1 MEYDSQI
8 QELMLSNPQARRV
21 IMELEKE
28 DHELFN
34 TLRLLEPYRS
44 PRYNATDAGN
54 GYLFADLYGSHARF
68 LADRGVW
75 LTYANGVWKRD
86 HANAQVMELCRRLAR
101 MMHVLSFTLESVS
114 EVSNAQKRVERMYSL
129 AGRERMLRDAQT
141 VYPLMSAD
149 LDEDPWL
156 LNCQNGVID
165 LRSGAFREHR
175 PSDLMTRICGAAYD
189 PHARCARWEDFIR
202 QIMESPA
209 DPDGAPERE
218 AYLRRALGCA
228 LSGDT
233 REECLFI
240 LYGASTRNGKGTLME
255 TMQRM
260 LGDYARA
267 AQPESIG
274 LKSHAQSASAASEDI
289 ARLAGA
295 RLVSISEPDQK
306 LTLSASLIKQLTGGD
321 TITARF
327 LHENS
332 FEYRP
337 QFKLFISTNHLPG
350 IKDPTLFSSGRIRLI
365 RFDRHFAPA
374 EQDKTLKTFFAR
386 PENLSA
392 VLNWCLEGLQSYLQ
406 NGLSEPD
413 SVRRAIEG
421 YRRECDLFGQ
431 FAAECLVPES
441 GARTRASHVYACY
454 TQWCA
459 SNGHPPESGRIF
471 RKQLESHGYAVSR
484 MRPTGEANPTA
495 VVRDHKLAAAC

>member
-202 QIMESPA
+202 QIMESPV

-327 LHENS
+327 LHETALSTGRSSSCSSAPTTCPASKTPRS
-332 FEYRP
+332 FLRGAYASSVSTGTLPPPSRTRP
-337 QFKLFISTNHLPG
+337 SKPSSPAPKTCPPCSTG
-350 IKDPTLFSSGRIRLI
+350 AWKG
-365 RFDRHFAPA
+365 
-374 EQDKTLKTFFAR
+374 
-386 PENLSA
+386 
-392 VLNWCLEGLQSYLQ
+392 C
-406 NGLSEPD
+406 
-413 SVRRAIEG
+413 RAI
-421 YRRECDLFGQ
+421 CK
-431 FAAECLVPES
+431 
-441 GARTRASHVYACY
+441 T
-454 TQWCA
+454 
-459 SNGHPPESGRIF
+459 
-471 RKQLESHGYAVSR
+471 VS
-484 MRPTGEANPTA
+484 ANPTA
-495 VVRDHKLAAAC
+495 CAEPSKATAANATFSASLPPNASFPSPARAPAPAMCTPAIRSGARQTAIRPKADAFSESSWKATATP